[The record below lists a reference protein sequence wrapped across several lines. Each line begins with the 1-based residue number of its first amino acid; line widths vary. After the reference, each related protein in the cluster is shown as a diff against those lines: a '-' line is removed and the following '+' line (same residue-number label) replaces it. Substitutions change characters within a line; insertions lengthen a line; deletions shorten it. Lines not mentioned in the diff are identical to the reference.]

1 MDRKI
6 IITGATG
13 LIGRE
18 LCKKLHEE
26 GAEVTVFTRYIKK
39 GKEILPYLN
48 NFVEWDYNKP
58 DYWKNEMDG
67 KDAII
72 HLAGANVFGK
82 RWTNS
87 YKRTIMDSRVSATK
101 NLINSIGT
109 INSKPKIFISSS
121 AVGYYGDKG
130 DE

>member
-6 IITGATG
+6 VITGATG

-18 LCKKLHEE
+18 LCRKLNEK
-26 GAEVTVFTRYIKK
+26 GDEVTVFTRDIKK

-58 DYWKNEMDG
+58 ELWEDELNG

-72 HLAGANVFGK
+72 HLAGANIFGK
-82 RWTNS
+82 RWTDS
-87 YKRTIMDSRVSATK
+87 YQRSEERRVGKECRS
-101 NLINSIGT
+101 
-109 INSKPKIFISSS
+109 
-121 AVGYYGDKG
+121 
-130 DE
+130 